1 VCGCA
6 AVCVAVAVE
15 VCSAFPGE
23 TGSCDNRAECES
35 GGMVCVLVEVVGR
48 CGGGKGKEVVVKGN

>member
-1 VCGCA
+1 MCGYA

-23 TGSCDNRAECES
+23 TGSCDNRAGCES
-35 GGMVCVLVEVVGR
+35 GVVECVGGSGWKV